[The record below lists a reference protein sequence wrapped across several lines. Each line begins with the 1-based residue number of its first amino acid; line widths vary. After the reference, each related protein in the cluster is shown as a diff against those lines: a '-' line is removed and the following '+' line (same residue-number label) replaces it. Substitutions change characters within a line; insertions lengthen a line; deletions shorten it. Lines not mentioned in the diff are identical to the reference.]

1 MHYLITGGAC
11 RGKTTLALW
20 LCGRLPRPM
29 AGLRTLC
36 TGRCA
41 AGPRFS
47 LQDLAT
53 GRQEPLDRETATV
66 QDLWS
71 LSDAGG
77 VSAGA
82 IFRALD
88 QCVRSDAEGVGDLH

>member
-1 MHYLITGGAC
+1 M
-11 RGKTTLALW
+11 TTIVPPAHSKI
-20 LCGRLPRPM
+20 
-29 AGLRTLC
+29 
-36 TGRCA
+36 A
-41 AGPRFS
+41 A
-47 LQDLAT
+47 
-53 GRQEPLDRETATV
+53 PLDWETATV